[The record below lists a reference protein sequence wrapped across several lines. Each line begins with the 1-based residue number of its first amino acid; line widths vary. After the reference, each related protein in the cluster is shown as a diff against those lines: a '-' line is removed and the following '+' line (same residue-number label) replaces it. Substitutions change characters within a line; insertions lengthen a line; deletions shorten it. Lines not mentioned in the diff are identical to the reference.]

1 MGVCITKN
9 QAIHVPQE
17 VGPIIQSAI
26 HKSVIVDSKAQVDI
40 HKFYRFNAVIGHGHF
55 GTVREAYRFNNETVP
70 FAVKSI
76 CKENIKRDLYLLKR
90 EIDIL
95 MHVDHPN
102 IIKYYESYEDD
113 KYIHIVMEMC
123 TGGDLLDK
131 AATDGVMSEEVL
143 APLMRKIFAAVNHL
157 HGMFICHRDLKPEN
171 VLFTTKDLTADIKL
185 LDFGMSAMFG
195 EDVTT
200 MTTMVGTPH
209 YLAPEVLS
217 SKYGKECDVWS
228 LGIIIYFLLT
238 GCYPFDG
245 KTLNSI
251 FQAVLKA
258 EFDFSGPEWENV
270 SSECK
275 DLVSKMLLVEPTH
288 RITLVNALKHKW
300 ILASHQAK
308 PQEISRAVLRNL
320 KAFKPLS
327 KLQQEA
333 MKVIVKNLSSEEI
346 VDLKNQFTALDTNDT
361 GFVSAQD
368 LETAMFRAGFN
379 ISAEDIRSKGKT
391 DLVHSV
397 DELQQKG
404 MKYSNFIMATLD
416 RKKFIDRE
424 VIYMAFKHLDYVRPR
439 QDNDGFI
446 TTKDLKTAMEI
457 AGGEFSDLEL
467 QEMIN
472 EFDMKGDRKIDL
484 EEFSEMMA
492 SNFQSEVERDRQPN
506 SAMSSGLVSRRS
518 SLHVRMSLLSGP
530 FA

>member
-1 MGVCITKN
+1 MGVCIAKDR
-9 QAIHVPQE
+9 AISVPPE
-17 VGPIIQSAI
+17 GGVAIKSAI
-26 HKSVIVDSKAQVDI
+26 HKSVIMDSKAKVDI
-40 HKFYRFNAVIGHGHF
+40 HKFYRFNSVIGHGHF
-55 GTVREAYRFNNETVP
+55 GTVREAYRFNNETIP
-70 FAVKSI
+70 FAEKSI
-76 CKENIKRDLYLLKR
+76 CKENIKRDIYLLKR

-95 MHVDHPN
+95 MEVDHPN

-123 TGGDLLDK
+123 NGGDLLDK
-131 AATDGVMSEEVL
+131 ASNEGVMSEDVL
-143 APLMRKIFAAVNHL
+143 APLMRKLFAAVNHL
-157 HGMFICHRDLKPEN
+157 HGMYICHRDLKPEN

-185 LDFGMSAMFG
+185 IDFGMSAKFG

-228 LGIIIYFLLT
+228 LGIMVYFLLT

-251 FQAVLKA
+251 FQSILKA

-275 DLVSKMLLVEPTH
+275 DLVSKMLLVDPTL
-288 RITLVNALKHKW
+288 RITLLNALKHKW
-300 ILASHQAK
+300 ITSARQSK
-308 PQEISRAVLRNL
+308 PPQEISRQALRNL

-346 VDLKNQFTALDTNDT
+346 VDLKNTFTALDTNDT

-379 ISAEDIRSKGKT
+379 ISAEDIRSKK
-391 DLVHSV
+391 
-397 DELQQKG
+397 
-404 MKYSNFIMATLD
+404 
-416 RKKFIDRE
+416 
-424 VIYMAFKHLDYVRPR
+424 
-439 QDNDGFI
+439 
-446 TTKDLKTAMEI
+446 
-457 AGGEFSDLEL
+457 
-467 QEMIN
+467 
-472 EFDMKGDRKIDL
+472 
-484 EEFSEMMA
+484 
-492 SNFQSEVERDRQPN
+492 
-506 SAMSSGLVSRRS
+506 
-518 SLHVRMSLLSGP
+518 
-530 FA
+530 

>member
-1 MGVCITKN
+1 MGICIGKDHHIRVPPEAGPML
-9 QAIHVPQE
+9 QA
-17 VGPIIQSAI
+17 AI
-26 HKSVIVDSKAQVDI
+26 HKSVIVDSELHTDI
-40 HKFYRFNAVIGHGHF
+40 HKFYRFTSVIGHGHF
-55 GTVREAYRFNNETVP
+55 GTVREAYRFNNEMLP

-76 CKENIKRDLYLLKR
+76 CKENIKRDIYLLKR
-90 EIDIL
+90 EIDVL
-95 MHVDHPN
+95 MQVDHPN
-102 IIKYYESYEDD
+102 VIKYYESYEDD

-131 AATDGVMSEEVL
+131 VSSEGILTEDQL
-143 APLMRKIFAAVNHL
+143 SPMMRKLFIAVNHL
-157 HGMFICHRDLKPEN
+157 HGLHVCHRDLKPEN
-171 VLFTTKDLTADIKL
+171 VLFTSKDLTADVKL
-185 LDFGMSAMFG
+185 IDFGMSAKFG
-195 EDVTT
+195 DDVTV

-228 LGIIIYFLLT
+228 LGVIIYYLLT

-251 FQAVLKA
+251 FQSILKA
-258 EFDFSGPEWENV
+258 EFDFSGPEWENI

-275 DLVSKMLLVEPTH
+275 DLVSKMLLVDPSQ
-288 RITLVNALKHKW
+288 RITLSNALKHKW
-300 ILASHQAK
+300 ITASRAEKQ
-308 PQEISRAVLRNL
+308 PQEVSRAVLRTL

-346 VDLKNQFTALDTNDT
+346 QDLRNTFAALDTNDT

-368 LETAMFRAGFN
+368 LESAMFRAGFN
-379 ISAEDIRSKGKT
+379 ISADDVRR
-391 DLVHSV
+391 LVQSV
-397 DELQQKG
+397 DQLQQKG
-404 MKYSNFIMATLD
+404 MKYSNFIMMTMD
-416 RKKFIDRE
+416 RKKFLDKE
-424 VIYMAFKHLDYVRPR
+424 VVYMAFKHLDFVGTR

-446 TTKDLKTAMEI
+446 TTKDLKTAMEV
-457 AGGEFSDLEL
+457 AGGEFTEMEL

-472 EFDMKGDRKIDL
+472 EFDMKGDRKIDF

-492 SNFQSEVERDRQPN
+492 SNPHLEVERERQPN
-506 SAMSSGLVSRRS
+506 SAISSGLVSRRS